1 MRDLVIVLLLSIGI
15 LVLSIGH
22 CMQEMKITNLERQSS
37 RIEQGYQAVIAENQ
51 QLQRINEQNLLLLSE
66 GGWQ

>member
-1 MRDLVIVLLLSIGI
+1 MRNLIVILLSLGI

-22 CMQEMKITNLERQSS
+22 CMQEMKITNLERQSR
-37 RIEQGYQAVIAENQ
+37 RIEQAYQAVITENQ
-51 QLQRINEQNLLLLSE
+51 QLQRINEQNLLLLSK

>member
-1 MRDLVIVLLLSIGI
+1 MRDLAIVLLSIGI
-15 LVLSIGH
+15 LVLSVGH

-37 RIEQGYQAVIAENQ
+37 RIEQAYQAVIAENQ
-51 QLQRINEQNLLLLSE
+51 QLQRISEQNLLLLSK

>member
-22 CMQEMKITNLERQSS
+22 CMQEMKITNLERQVR

-51 QLQRINEQNLLLLSE
+51 RLQRINEQNLLLLSE